1 MGEDFDRRIEELQQ
15 SFSEPPRKRSF
26 VNWRM
31 VVRLSVVVIVMAIA
45 VGAVAYYQQSTSRC
59 DGIRDKI
66 FNQSYTPISED
77 SVRILSIETIREVR
91 EGIVPSRDSFRC
103 VGIVVTNK
111 GLSWFIFNQTRHV
124 GTDMTSW
131 GYVLTDANPIK

>member
-1 MGEDFDRRIEELQQ
+1 MEGFDRRIEELEQ

-31 VVRLSVVVIVMAIA
+31 VMGISVVALIMAIA
-45 VGAVAYYQQSTSRC
+45 VGLVAYYQQSDTRC
-59 DGIRDKI
+59 DGIRDKMLD
-66 FNQSYTPISED
+66 QSYTPIDEAA
-77 SVRILSIETIREVR
+77 VRILSIETIQEVR
-91 EGIVPSRDSFRC
+91 EGIAPREDSFRC
-103 VGIVVTNK
+103 VGIVVTNE

-131 GYVLTDANPIK
+131 GYELTDANPIK